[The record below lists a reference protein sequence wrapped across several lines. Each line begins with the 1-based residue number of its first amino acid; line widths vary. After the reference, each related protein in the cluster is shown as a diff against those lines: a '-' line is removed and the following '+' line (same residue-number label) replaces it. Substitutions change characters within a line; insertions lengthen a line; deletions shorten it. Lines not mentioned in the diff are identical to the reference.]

1 MLYLLIRGGCP
12 VLLLYSVDMLCILG
26 KITVPPLQ
34 LSALC
39 LSGHVNMHL
48 LFVMSF
54 FIQVVASQDWPDVT
68 NYAALAAVQANG
80 QEWIH
85 DLFGVSPFSGTVAR
99 AGGRIMY
106 DLI

>member
-1 MLYLLIRGGCP
+1 
-12 VLLLYSVDMLCILG
+12 
-26 KITVPPLQ
+26 
-34 LSALC
+34 
-39 LSGHVNMHL
+39 MHL

-68 NYAALAAVQANG
+68 NYAALAGVQANG

-106 DLI
+106 DTYLLTAFLYDLVVGPWFLNNFY